1 MRLSSLQTFIT
12 GTNQIVSLSGQVNTT
27 QEQISRGT
35 RILNPSDDPVA
46 SSQILKLNQ
55 ENALRE
61 QYQDN
66 ITLLESRLELEETT
80 LGSINNTLIRIRE
93 LVIQANNGAVGISDR
108 QAIKAELEVRRDE
121 LADLMNT
128 RDASNEYLFAG
139 FRGSTQ
145 PFVDNGVGN
154 FNYEGDE
161 GQRLLQVAAST
172 FIPANDAG
180 KNIFVGVESAEPT
193 FRTQANPVNRAI
205 PPATISSGFVA
216 DQEAFNQV
224 FPEDYIIEF
233 QHPDDMVFLGQPPG
247 FNYNIIQKSDGRV
260 IESNQAYQSGE
271 AIEFN
276 GMEFTISGTPS
287 VGDSF
292 IINSSDNQD
301 ILTTV
306 SRVIEGLESLTLSPE
321 DEETYQALMATTI
334 QNLDHGQT
342 SVLETRAQIGARLNT
357 LESTRRLHEEVDV
370 ISVQLLSSL
379 QDLDYAEAVSQL
391 SFESF
396 VLQAAQESYAR
407 IAGLSLFNSL

>member
-1 MRLSSLQTFIT
+1 
-12 GTNQIVSLSGQVNTT
+12 
-27 QEQISRGT
+27 
-35 RILNPSDDPVA
+35 
-46 SSQILKLNQ
+46 
-55 ENALRE
+55 
-61 QYQDN
+61 
-66 ITLLESRLELEETT
+66 LLESRLELEETT
-80 LGSINNTLIRIRE
+80 LGSINNTLIRVRE

-180 KNIFVGVESAEPT
+180 KNIFVDVESAEPT

-306 SRVIEGLESLTLSPE
+306 SRVIEGLENLTLSPE

-379 QDLDYAEAVSQL
+379 QDLDYAEADSQL

>member
-12 GTNQIVSLSGQVNTT
+12 GTSQIVSLSGQVNTT
-27 QEQISRGT
+27 QEQVSRGT

-55 ENALRE
+55 DSALRE

-80 LGSINNTLIRIRE
+80 LGSINSSLIRIRE
-93 LVIQANNGAVGISDR
+93 LVIQANNGAIGETDR
-108 QAIKAELEVRRDE
+108 QAIKAEIEVRRDE

-139 FRGSTQ
+139 FRGNTQ
-145 PFVDNGVGN
+145 PFLDNGVGN
-154 FNYEGDE
+154 YSYQGDE

-172 FIPANDAG
+172 FIPANDSG
-180 KNIFVGVESAEPT
+180 KDIFVDVESAQPT
-193 FRTQANPVNRAI
+193 FRTQANPVNRSNPA
-205 PPATISSGFVA
+205 ATISSGFVE
-216 DQEAFNQV
+216 DQAAFDAI
-224 FPEDYIIEF
+224 FPEDFIIEF
-233 QHPDDMVFLGQPPG
+233 QSPDDMVLLGQPPG

-260 IESNQAYQSGE
+260 VQNNVAYQSGDP
-271 AIEFN
+271 IQFN
-276 GMEFTISGTPS
+276 GMEFTISGSPA

-292 IINSSDNQD
+292 LVNSSDNQD

-306 SRVIEGLESLTLSPE
+306 SRVIEGMENLTLSPE
-321 DEETYQALMATTI
+321 DQVTYNALMATTLD
-334 QNLDHGQT
+334 NLDNAQT

-357 LESTRRLHEEVDV
+357 LDSTRKLHEEVDV
-370 ISVQLLSSL
+370 ISVGLLSSL

-391 SFESF
+391 TFESF

>member
-66 ITLLESRLELEETT
+66 ITLLESRLELEEAT
-80 LGSINNTLIRIRE
+80 LGAINNTLIRVRE
-93 LVIQANNGAVGISDR
+93 LVIQANNGGLTITDR
-108 QAIKAELEVRRDE
+108 QAIQAELEVRQDE

-128 RDASNEYLFAG
+128 RDSSNEYLFAG
-139 FRGSTQ
+139 FRGNTE
-145 PFVDNGVGN
+145 PFVDNGIGN
-154 FNYEGDE
+154 FSYTGDE

-172 FIPANDAG
+172 FVPANDSG
-180 KNIFVGVESAEPT
+180 KTIFVDVESAEPT
-193 FRTQANPVNRAI
+193 FRTQANPVNRAN
-205 PPATISSGFVA
+205 PAATISSGFVA
-216 DQEAFNQV
+216 DQEAFNNI

-233 QHPDDMVFLGQPPG
+233 QHPDDLALLGQPPG

-260 IESNQAYQSGE
+260 VESNIAYQSGE
-271 AIEFN
+271 PIEFN
-276 GMEFTISGTPS
+276 GMEFTISGSPS

-306 SRVIEGLESLTLSPE
+306 SRVIEGMQNLTLSAE
-321 DEETYQALMATTI
+321 DEDAYQALMATTI
-334 QNLDHGQT
+334 ENLDNAQT
-342 SVLETRAQIGARLNT
+342 SVLETRAEIGARLNT
-357 LESTRRLHEEVDV
+357 LDSTRKLHEEVDV